1 MDEKAPREA
10 DFDALLDL
18 LRPLD
23 SGCAAVFNCQGRR
36 SDSLAVSPG
45 FAKLNLNMETKST
58 CPDPGRISLI
68 IVTID
73 GEGPHHHGN
82 DHRVPGQGR
91 RPRTGGTHHM
101 PHIGLKIGIYSIFK
115 MRFAKIVTVCFGI

>member
-1 MDEKAPREA
+1 MSSLFVARMPIVDEKAPREA

-45 FAKLNLNMETKST
+45 FAILNLNVETKT
-58 CPDPGRISLI
+58 CSGRISLI
-68 IVTID
+68 KLNLTLD

-91 RPRTGGTHHM
+91 RPRTGGTH
-101 PHIGLKIGIYSIFK
+101 
-115 MRFAKIVTVCFGI
+115 VCHTLA